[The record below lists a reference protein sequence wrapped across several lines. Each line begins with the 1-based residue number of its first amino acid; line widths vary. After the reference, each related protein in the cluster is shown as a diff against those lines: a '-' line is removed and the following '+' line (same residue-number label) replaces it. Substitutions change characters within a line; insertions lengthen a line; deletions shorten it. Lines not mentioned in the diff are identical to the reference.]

1 MKKLFTVM
9 LVLALALSLAACGG
23 KDAAD
28 ETEPE
33 EIIEDETA
41 EEEEEEQPAEMP
53 QELVGS
59 WQLDQERSSGPASA
73 SLEIVE
79 DGSISFF
86 LGGGYDG
93 EGQIT
98 MEEGKAVAHTVSYL
112 EGVEYSFVLTPE
124 EYDGEPCVKMEL
136 EDGIFYWVA
145 SSPASQ
151 EDEIPGRPVYVEE
164 DFTACLDDIGKYV
177 QLGTPAAFRSAVE
190 QAAYLMDWASTSSM
204 TPSDVIAAFNAK
216 FATLD
221 NEGKSTFLMQLEQV
235 DGAYKQLQ
243 TAGQE
248 ELLAEA
254 GVRDCGYP
262 WADADF
268 SGIEA
273 LMTAAGHR

>member
-9 LVLALALSLAACGG
+9 LVLVLALSLTACGG

-28 ETEPE
+28 ETEDTE
-33 EIIEDETA
+33 EIIEEETA
-41 EEEEEEQPAEMP
+41 EEEEEQPEAMP
-53 QELVGS
+53 QALVGS

-73 SLEIVE
+73 SLEIKESGAV
-79 DGSISFF
+79 SFF
-86 LGGGYDG
+86 LGGGVDG

-98 MEEGKAVAHTVSYL
+98 MEEGKAVAHTASYM

-124 EYDGEPCVKMEL
+124 EDGGAPCVKMEL
-136 EDGIFYWVA
+136 EGDIFYWTA
-145 SSPASQ
+145 ASPAEQ
-151 EDEIPGRPVYVEE
+151 DEAPAAAYVEE
-164 DFTACLDDIGKYV
+164 DFTACLDQIEKYV

-190 QAAYLMDWASTSSM
+190 QAAALMDWASTSNM

-216 FATLD
+216 FASLD

-235 DGAYKQLQ
+235 DGAYEQLQ

-254 GVRDCGYP
+254 GVKDCGYP
-262 WADADF
+262 WSGADF
-268 SGIEA
+268 SGVEA
-273 LMTAAGHR
+273 LMTAAGLR

>member
-79 DGSISFF
+79 DGAVSFF

-136 EDGIFYWVA
+136 EDGIFYWVTA
-145 SSPASQ
+145 STASQ

-190 QAAYLMDWASTSSM
+190 QAAYLMDWASTSNM

-235 DGAYKQLQ
+235 DGAYEQLQ

>member
-9 LVLALALSLAACGG
+9 LVLLLALSLTACGG

-28 ETEPE
+28 ETEDTE
-33 EIIEDETA
+33 EIIEEETA
-41 EEEEEEQPAEMP
+41 EEEEEQPEAMP
-53 QELVGS
+53 QALVGS

-73 SLEIVE
+73 SLEIKESGAV
-79 DGSISFF
+79 SFF
-86 LGGGYDG
+86 LGGGVDG

-98 MEEGKAVAHTVSYL
+98 MEEGKAVAHTASYM

-124 EYDGEPCVKMEL
+124 EDGGEPCVKMEL
-136 EDGIFYWVA
+136 EGDIFYWTA
-145 SSPASQ
+145 AFPAEQ
-151 EDEIPGRPVYVEE
+151 DEVPAAAYVEE
-164 DFTACLDDIGKYV
+164 DFTACLDQIEKYV

-190 QAAYLMDWASTSSM
+190 QAAALMDWASTSNM

-216 FATLD
+216 FASLD

-235 DGAYKQLQ
+235 DGAYAQLQ
-243 TAGQE
+243 TPGQE

-254 GVRDCGYP
+254 GVKNCGYP
-262 WADADF
+262 WDGADF

>member
-9 LVLALALSLAACGG
+9 LVLVLALSLTACGG

-28 ETEPE
+28 ETEDTE
-33 EIIEDETA
+33 EIIEEETA
-41 EEEEEEQPAEMP
+41 EEEEEQPEAMP
-53 QELVGS
+53 QALVGS

-73 SLEIVE
+73 SLEIKESGAV
-79 DGSISFF
+79 SFF
-86 LGGGYDG
+86 LGGGVDG

-98 MEEGKAVAHTVSYL
+98 MEEGKAVAHTASYM

-124 EYDGEPCVKMEL
+124 EDGGEPCVKMEL
-136 EDGIFYWVA
+136 EGDIFYWTA
-145 SSPASQ
+145 AFPAEQ
-151 EDEIPGRPVYVEE
+151 DEVPAAAYVEE
-164 DFTACLDDIGKYV
+164 DFTACLDQIEKYV

-190 QAAYLMDWASTSSM
+190 QAAALMDWASTSNM

-216 FATLD
+216 FASLD

-235 DGAYKQLQ
+235 DGAYAQLQ
-243 TAGQE
+243 TPGQE

-254 GVRDCGYP
+254 GVKNCGYP
-262 WADADF
+262 WDGADF

>member
-9 LVLALALSLAACGG
+9 LVLVLALSLTACGG

-28 ETEPE
+28 ETEDTE
-33 EIIEDETA
+33 EIIEEETA
-41 EEEEEEQPAEMP
+41 EEEEEQPEAMP
-53 QELVGS
+53 QALVGS

-73 SLEIVE
+73 SLEIKESGAV
-79 DGSISFF
+79 SFF
-86 LGGGYDG
+86 LGGGVDG

-98 MEEGKAVAHTVSYL
+98 MEEGKAVAHTASYM

-124 EYDGEPCVKMEL
+124 EDGGEPCVKMEL
-136 EDGIFYWVA
+136 EGDIFYWTA
-145 SSPASQ
+145 AFPAEQ
-151 EDEIPGRPVYVEE
+151 DEVPAAAYVEE
-164 DFTACLDDIGKYV
+164 DFTACLDQIEKYV

-190 QAAYLMDWASTSSM
+190 QAAALMDWASVSNM

-216 FATLD
+216 FASLD

-235 DGAYKQLQ
+235 DGAYAQLQ
-243 TAGQE
+243 TPGQE

-254 GVRDCGYP
+254 GVKNCGYP
-262 WADADF
+262 WDGADF

>member
-9 LVLALALSLAACGG
+9 LVLLLALSLTACGG

-28 ETEPE
+28 ETEDTE
-33 EIIEDETA
+33 EIIEEETA
-41 EEEEEEQPAEMP
+41 EEEEEQPEAMP
-53 QELVGS
+53 QALVGS

-73 SLEIVE
+73 SLEIKESGAV
-79 DGSISFF
+79 SFF
-86 LGGGYDG
+86 LGGGVDG

-98 MEEGKAVAHTVSYL
+98 MEEGKAVAHTASYM

-124 EYDGEPCVKMEL
+124 EDGGEPCVKMEL
-136 EDGIFYWVA
+136 EGDIFYWTA
-145 SSPASQ
+145 AFPAEQ
-151 EDEIPGRPVYVEE
+151 DEVPAAAYVEE
-164 DFTACLDDIGKYV
+164 DFTACLDQIEKYV

-190 QAAYLMDWASTSSM
+190 QAATLMDWASTSNM

-216 FATLD
+216 FASLD

-235 DGAYKQLQ
+235 DGAYAQLQ
-243 TAGQE
+243 TPGQE

-254 GVRDCGYP
+254 GVKNCGYP
-262 WADADF
+262 WDGADF

>member
-53 QELVGS
+53 QQLVGS
-59 WQLDQERSSGPASA
+59 WQPDPERGGLAAA
-73 SLEIVE
+73 SLLEIGA
-79 DGSISFF
+79 DGAVSFF

-98 MEEGKAVAHTVSYL
+98 MEEGKAVAHTVSYV

-124 EYDGEPCVKMEL
+124 EENGEPCVKMDF
-136 EDGIFYWVA
+136 DGNTFYWKA
-145 SSPASQ
+145 ARAAEQDPAPSPA
-151 EDEIPGRPVYVEE
+151 YVEE

-190 QAAYLMDWASTSSM
+190 QAANLMDWASTSHM

-243 TAGQE
+243 TEGQE

>member
-79 DGSISFF
+79 DGSVSFF
-86 LGGGYDG
+86 LGGGVDG
-93 EGQIT
+93 EGAIA
-98 MEEGKAVAHTVSYL
+98 MEEGKAVGHTLSYL
-112 EGVEYSFVLTPE
+112 EGVEQSFVLTAE
-124 EYDGEPCVKMEL
+124 EYNGAPCVKMEL
-136 EDGIFYWVA
+136 DGETLYWA
-145 SSPASQ
+145 AAGPAEQ
-151 EDEIPGRPVYVEE
+151 EQAPATAYVEE
-164 DFTACLDDIGKYV
+164 DFTVCLDQIEKYV

-190 QAAYLMDWASTSSM
+190 QAAALMDWASASSM

-216 FATLD
+216 FAALD

-235 DGAYKQLQ
+235 DGAYEQLQ

-262 WADADF
+262 WDGADF